1 MHPITRPF
9 ISIRLLF
16 TGSVDDRPP
25 QERGLEP
32 LTTSRRV
39 IAKSRYDSISSYLAD
54 SPNNK
59 QEYQDIPLEMDEDIR
74 QELLEAGFDERLA
87 NHFAHLFIRD
97 PVVVY
102 EELLEQVWR
111 LGAGK
116 GGGGDQF

>member
-1 MHPITRPF
+1 L
-9 ISIRLLF
+9 SSF

-59 QEYQDIPLEMDEDIR
+59 QEYQDIPLEMDEEIR
-74 QELLEAGFDERLA
+74 QELLEAGFDEKLA

-102 EELLEQVWR
+102 EELLDQVWR
-111 LGAGK
+111 V
-116 GGGGDQF
+116 